1 MLAEITPPKSQ
12 APKRMNTP
20 LSQIE
25 RRDFLK
31 SALLTA
37 AVAGIPRAEA
47 ARAKDASAGKA
58 ATGGWVDTNVSLFQW
73 PCRRLPLDRTEA
85 LVEKLRQHGF
95 AEAWAGSFE
104 GILHRDIAGVN
115 ERLAAEC
122 QRIGGGL
129 LKPFGSIN
137 PALPDWEEDVRRCQ
151 EKHGMRGI
159 RLHPNYHGYTL
170 SDPRFARLLAMA
182 TERDLLV
189 QIAVLMEDT
198 RTHIELMRVADV
210 DVMPLADLMPKN
222 PRARVLLLNSGKV
235 LQKLPEKLAATRGLY
250 YDTARIE
257 GSGEVGRLTKTLPAG
272 SIVFGTHAPFF
283 IFESALIKMDEAGLG
298 AEDVRAVLTGN
309 SRALLAKA

>member
-1 MLAEITPPKSQ
+1 
-12 APKRMNTP
+12 MNPTQP
-20 LSQIE
+20 QIP

-37 AVAGIPRAEA
+37 AVTGVSRTDA
-47 ARAKDASAGKA
+47 ARANDG
-58 ATGGWVDTNVSLFQW
+58 ATGPAPAGGWVDTNVSLFQW

-95 AEAWAGSFE
+95 SEAWAGSFE

-122 QRIGGGL
+122 KRIGGGL
-129 LKPFGSIN
+129 LRPFGSIN
-137 PALPDWEEDVRRCQ
+137 PTLPDWEEDVRRCH

-170 SDPRFARLLAMA
+170 GDPRFARLLGLAA
-182 TERDLLV
+182 ERNLTV

-210 DVMPLADLMPKN
+210 DVMPLADLMPQH

-235 LQKLPEKLAATRGLY
+235 LQRLPEKLAATRGLY

-257 GSGEVGRLTKTLPAG
+257 GSGEVGRLAKALPKG
-272 SIVFGTHAPFF
+272 SVVFGTHAPFF

-298 AEDVRAVLTGN
+298 AEDLRAVLSQN
-309 SRALLAKA
+309 ARSLLSLV